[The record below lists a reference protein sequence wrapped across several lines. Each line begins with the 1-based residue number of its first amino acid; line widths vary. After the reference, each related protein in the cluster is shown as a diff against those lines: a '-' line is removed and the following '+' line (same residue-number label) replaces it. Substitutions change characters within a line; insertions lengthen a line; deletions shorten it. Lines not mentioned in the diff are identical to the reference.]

1 MDNRLTEEKPKE
13 TFTISKIFRDA
24 FPQYLAIGMSA
35 EEYWDGDSWLVKA
48 YREAYRIR
56 TEREIMDAD
65 RNAWRLGEYIRF
77 ALASTPITVNGFA
90 PKGHHMQKY
99 PEKPFTMQAEEQKR
113 EDTRKK
119 QEANKQEMAQAVF
132 HAFVDKMNRNI
143 RKRLEHEKAE
153 SAQA

>member
-1 MDNRLTEEKPKE
+1 MDNRLTEDKPKE
-13 TFTISKIFRDA
+13 SFTISKIFREA

-35 EEYWDGDSWLVKA
+35 EEFWDGDSWLVKA

-56 TEREIMDAD
+56 VENEEKVAD
-65 RNAWRLGEYIRF
+65 RNAWRIGEYIRF
-77 ALASTPITVNGFA
+77 ALASVPITVNGFA

-99 PEKPFTMQAEEQKR
+99 PEKPFAMQAEEQKR

-132 HAFVDKMNRNI
+132 HAFVDKMNKNI
-143 RKRLEHEKAE
+143 LKRLEREKAE
-153 SAQA
+153 SAKQ